1 MACNISFFAIHVD
14 DIDRGRQF
22 YSTVFGW
29 RFEPWG
35 PPGFYLIHTGD
46 ELNPG
51 ILGSLSKRREPVTGT
66 GMIGFECSVSVDDI
80 DKTIRAV
87 EANGGKIAMAKFHIP
102 TVGTGIYFNDT
113 EGNVA
118 GAMQYETPPTGA

>member
-1 MACNISFFAIHVD
+1 MPSNVSFFAIHAGD
-14 DIDRGRQF
+14 PARAMSF
-22 YSTVFGW
+22 YQGVFGW

-46 ELNPG
+46 EKSPG
-51 ILGSLSKRREPVTGT
+51 IMGALHARREPVEGRGMTGY
-66 GMIGFECSVSVDDI
+66 ECTISVDDI
-80 DKTIRAV
+80 DNTISKVVAH
-87 EANGGKIAMAKFHIP
+87 GGRITMDKFQIP

-118 GAMQYETPPTGA
+118 GAMQYEKPAAG